1 MSFWDIIWFIFI
13 SFLFI
18 AYLMLLFNIIGD
30 LFRDRSVSGVVKAI
44 WIILLIFIPFLTALI
59 YLIVRGE
66 GMATRQMEAM
76 AHMQQ
81 RQNEYIK
88 QVASSSSPADEIA
101 KAKEMLDSGAI
112 TQAEFDALKQKALS

>member
-1 MSFWDIIWFIFI
+1 MSFWEVIWFIFI

-30 LFRDRSVSGVVKAI
+30 LFRDKDMSGLGKAV
-44 WIILLIFIPFLTALI
+44 WIIVLIFIPFLTALI

-66 GMATRQMEAM
+66 GMAQRQMAAM
-76 AHMQQ
+76 QDMQQ

-88 QVASSSSPADEIA
+88 SVASTSSPADEIA
-101 KAKEMLDSGAI
+101 KAKAMLDSGHI

>member
-66 GMATRQMEAM
+66 GMAARQMEAV
-76 AHMQQ
+76 ADMQQ

-101 KAKEMLDSGAI
+101 KAKAMLDSGHI